1 LSPVAPGRP
10 ALLTAGPIA
19 PALLRLAWPV
29 FLARA
34 LHTLYGVAD
43 TAWVGRLGAEAVA
56 AVSTGFFASWALI
69 GVGTMLVAGVTSL
82 VSQTVGAGRDEEAAR
97 VVSTGLALAVAAGT
111 AVAAL
116 GWFGAPLLFRA
127 LFDDPRVAALGSTYL
142 SMISL
147 AAPAMYVVFVVEAM
161 YRSCGDSRTPM
172 LVVLAGTL
180 LNVILDPLLILGVG
194 PLPRLE
200 VAGAAL
206 ATLLGEGVSLSLAAG
221 LALRGR
227 FPLPLAGARF
237 SGLRAGQILR
247 IGAPE
252 AVIDLLFSTVYLVLA
267 HVTGAFGSAATAAL
281 GIVNRMESVTYLSAA
296 ALGMAVATMVGQNL
310 GAGQPGRAEASARAG
325 GRLVTVLAAALTVV
339 FLVAA
344 RPIVALFTSDPEVI
358 RQGALFLRLVA
369 ISQVFMG
376 WELVYGQAFVGAGD
390 TLPPMVISAGT
401 SIARIPLA
409 WWLAFDTPAGVD
421 GIWWTISLTGI
432 LRGAL
437 IVAWFRLGR
446 WKERDLRIGPPAAP
460 ALPAALPAAT
470 GAGVPLGP
478 EGPAG

>member
-1 LSPVAPGRP
+1 MSASAPVRP
-10 ALLTAGPIA
+10 ALLTAGPIT

-43 TAWVGRLGAEAVA
+43 TIWVGRLGADAVA

-69 GVGTMLVAGVTSL
+69 GIGTMLVAGVTAL
-82 VSQTVGAGRDEEAAR
+82 VSQAVGAGRDEEAAR
-97 VVSTGLALAVAAGT
+97 VVSTGLGLAAATGTVVA
-111 AVAAL
+111 VL

-127 LFDDPRVAALGSTYL
+127 LFDDPHVVALGSTYL
-142 SMISL
+142 SLISL
-147 AAPAMYVVFVVEAM
+147 AAPAMYVVFVVEAT

-172 LVVLAGTL
+172 LVALAGTL
-180 LNVILDPLLILGVG
+180 LNVVLDPLLILGVG

-200 VAGAAL
+200 VAGAAV
-206 ATLLGEGVSLSLAAG
+206 ATLVGEGASLALAAT
-221 LALRGR
+221 LALGGR
-227 FPLPLAGARF
+227 FPLRLRGAGASPSAF
-237 SGLRAGQILR
+237 RAGQILR

-252 AVIDLLFSTVYLVLA
+252 AVIDFLFSAVYLFLA
-267 HVTGAFGSAATAAL
+267 HVTGAFGAAATAAL
-281 GIVNRMESVTYLSAA
+281 GIVNRLESVTYLTAA
-296 ALGMAVATMVGQNL
+296 AVGMAVATMVGQNL
-310 GAGQPGRAEASARAG
+310 GARQPGRAEASARAG
-325 GRLVTVLAAALTVV
+325 GRVVTGLAAGLTVV
-339 FLVAA
+339 FLAA
-344 RPIVALFTSDPEVI
+344 PRLVVGLFTSDPEVVE
-358 RQGALFLRLVA
+358 QAVLFLRIVA

-401 SIARIPLA
+401 SLARIPLA
-409 WWLAFDTPAGVD
+409 WWLAFGTPAGTE

-432 LRGAL
+432 LRGVL

-446 WKERDLRIGPPAAP
+446 WKERDLRIAPPPAP
-460 ALPAALPAAT
+460 ALPAGTDAT
-470 GAGVPLGP
+470 VPLGP